1 MGPQNVA
8 KDHGVNLCTIK
19 TMRDNRT
26 GSNMSSGKNNYDAL
40 VFDDVYIK
48 SGINWDL
55 NQTEIVGVDTQLS
68 YDVIFNEFKNI
79 IRYS

>member
-1 MGPQNVA
+1 
-8 KDHGVNLCTIK
+8 
-19 TMRDNRT
+19 MRDNRT

-40 VFDDVYIK
+40 DFDDVYIK

-55 NQTEIVGVDTQLS
+55 NQTKIVGVDTQLS

-79 IRYS
+79 IRYSWE